1 MAITFNT
8 NKMPSA
14 ERKIW
19 RGEAKMLPAGFK
31 PKQTFVAGTIF
42 HRGTPLFVDMSDL
55 SAAICKVAKVIAGGT
70 TTKPRITKNSYLQVG
85 DKVMVDGGSVERTIS
100 AIDTSNSGYDEL
112 TLNSALTGATEGAFI
127 TESLATTEGQT
138 TTYSPKYVPNC
149 IIGEDREVMASD
161 LPTIDAAWGAL
172 VIKDVAPA
180 IPDSWMAEGGLC
192 LKNNHNIVYI
202 RQ

>member
-55 SAAICKVAKVIAGGT
+55 SCAICKVAVVIAGGT
-70 TTKPRITKNSYLQVG
+70 TTKPRISKNSYFQVG
-85 DKVMVDGGSVERTIS
+85 DKVMVDGGSAEKTIS

-112 TLNSALTGATEGAFI
+112 TLNSDLSGATAGAFL
-127 TESLATTEGQT
+127 TESLATTVEST
-138 TTYSPKYVPNC
+138 TTYAPKYVPNA
-149 IIGEDREVMASD
+149 IIGEDREVLASD

-180 IPDSWMAEGGLC
+180 IPASWMADGGLC

>member
-8 NKMPSA
+8 DKMPSA

-31 PKQTFVAGTIF
+31 LNQTFGVGTIF
-42 HRGTPLFVDMSDL
+42 HRGTPVEVNMGDL
-55 SAAICKVAKVIAGGT
+55 SCNICKVAKVIAGGT
-70 TTKPRITKNSYLQVG
+70 TTKPRITKNSYFKVG
-85 DKVMVDGGSVERTIS
+85 DTIMVDGGSAERTIS
-100 AIDTSNSGYDEL
+100 AINTSNSGYDEL
-112 TLNSALTGATEGAFI
+112 TLNSALTGATEGAFL
-127 TESLATTEGQT
+127 TESYEVVDGNT
-138 TTYSPKYVPNC
+138 TTYHAAHVPNA
-149 IIGEDREVMASD
+149 IIGEEREVLASD
-161 LPTIDAAWGAL
+161 LPTIDVAWGAL

-180 IPDSWMAEGGLC
+180 IPASWMADGLLC

>member
-31 PKQTFVAGTIF
+31 PKQTFIAGTIF
-42 HRGTPLFVDMSDL
+42 HRGTPLYVDMSDL

-138 TTYSPKYVPNC
+138 TTYSAKYVPNC
-149 IIGEDREVMASD
+149 IIGEDREVLASD

>member
-55 SAAICKVAKVIAGGT
+55 SCAICKVAVVIAGGT
-70 TTKPRITKNSYLQVG
+70 TTKPRISKNSYFQVG
-85 DKVMVDGGSVERTIS
+85 DKVMVDGGSAEKTIS

-112 TLNSALTGATEGAFI
+112 TLNSALSGATAGAFL
-127 TESLATTEGQT
+127 TESLATTVEST
-138 TTYSPKYVPNC
+138 TTYAPKYVPNA
-149 IIGEDREVMASD
+149 IIGEDREVLASD

-180 IPDSWMAEGGLC
+180 IPASWMAEGGLC

>member
-31 PKQTFVAGTIF
+31 PKQTFVAGTTF
-42 HRGTPLFVDMSDL
+42 LRGTPLFLDMSDL
-55 SAAICKVAKVIAGGT
+55 SCAICKVAKVIAGGT
-70 TTKPRITKNSYLQVG
+70 TTKPRITKNSYFQVG

-100 AIDTSNSGYDEL
+100 AIDSSNSGYDEL

-138 TTYSPKYVPNC
+138 TTYSAKYVPNA
-149 IIGEDREVMASD
+149 IIGEDREVLASD